1 MRSACS
7 GLGSA
12 SMRGAPGKAGRGCQ
26 EGGGAAAIAGGER
39 WLAAGCAASCCTA
52 QARTVKA

>member
-1 MRSACS
+1 
-7 GLGSA
+7 
-12 SMRGAPGKAGRGCQ
+12 MRGAPGKAGRGCQ